1 MATAGSPTSRIQHA
15 AVWTGNEMIVWGGS
29 SSASSF
35 VYESTGGRYDPANN
49 SWTAMTNTGVP
60 AARVNPNLVWS
71 GSEMII
77 WGGSNGSGLD
87 TGGRYRPGQTFYIY
101 QRP

>member
-1 MATAGSPTSRIQHA
+1 
-15 AVWTGNEMIVWGGS
+15 MIVWGGT
-29 SSASSF
+29 SSAASF
-35 VYESTGGRYDPANN
+35 VYDATGGRYDPANN
-49 SWTAMTNTGVP
+49 SWTALTNIGAP
-60 AARVNPNLVWS
+60 AARVNPNMVWS

-87 TGGRYRPGQTFYIY
+87 AGGRYRPGQTFYIY